1 MATIFRIDPRI
12 RAYGK
17 ARIDVTIRAKDEQDW
32 QKLWKQPRYGFPF
45 DWGDSWKHCIEYK
58 VDDFAAEVG
67 FFIDYLGL
75 PVAAFSPSYAMFT
88 SPGQDFF
95 FSFSSVQEG
104 EQSTPPDTLRMQFRV
119 RDIQRTVEELEE
131 RGIIFENRP
140 DELEVKDTMKTCCF
154 RSPHGICIELLGI
167 PEDGSSIE
175 EEVQDQDPD
184 PATQELDFSDS
195 MEEEFDSD
203 LDGEEDD
210 LGEISSSGEP
220 EDELEDEGEDED
232 EDSEQD
238 IPEDEP
244 RYEDEED
251 NEEQISFLSP
261 LDKIRESKLHPRNTS
276 QSRTGFGSSLGG
288 RYSGSD
294 RADGIKPGGLK
305 HRRFP
310 FEN

>member
-17 ARIDVTIRAKDEQDW
+17 ARIDVTVRAKDEHDW
-32 QKLWKQPRYGFPF
+32 QKLWKQPRFGFPF

-95 FSFSSVQEG
+95 FSFSSVREG
-104 EQSTPPDTLRMQFRV
+104 EQSTPPETIRMQFRV

-131 RGIIFENRP
+131 RGIIFEKRP
-140 DELEVKDTMKTCCF
+140 DDSEDMDTILKGCF

-167 PEDGSSIE
+167 PEE
-175 EEVQDQDPD
+175 EPYTDEDVHDQDPI
-184 PATQELDFSDS
+184 PEAEKLEFSDS
-195 MEEEFDSD
+195 IEEEFDSD
-203 LDGEEDD
+203 LDEEEGDIED
-210 LGEISSSGEP
+210 IPSKDEP
-220 EDELEDEGEDED
+220 EDEPIDEDED
-232 EDSEQD
+232 EDSEQVD
-238 IPEDEP
+238 QEDEP
-244 RYEDEED
+244 QYEDEEY

-276 QSRTGFGSSLGG
+276 HPRTGFGSSLGG
-288 RYSGSD
+288 SYSRSGRD
-294 RADGIKPGGLK
+294 DDEIKPGGLK
-305 HRRFP
+305 HRHYP